1 MFCDQCGQRVAQGVT
16 VCPHCRAVLDGGTP
30 TRDHRRPAASIPV
43 TSEGIDRLRAR
54 YPRAGHVAQGP
65 GGRTWLNATFSRN
78 RRGTIA
84 GIVAAWFQVPFIVL
98 MAGIGA
104 VFGGLAGTV
113 NGTVAGLGVTKRIDA
128 LLTWVFPLP
137 VKVKDLLPTA
147 GVQIGGI
154 IGGIFG
160 AVNGAL
166 KLAWM
171 AFYWPWEALYQ
182 GDPNWP
188 IAVAIGQVLTALFVG
203 WLYLAWRAWA
213 EGSRL
218 RIAGTRRMSRREA
231 EWLMPLLYEA
241 AQRLE
246 LSALPRVL
254 IDDRREPNA
263 HAGIRHIVVNQG
275 LLEQLNYD
283 REAVAG
289 VIAHELVHW
298 RDGDAI
304 GMVWN
309 RGVALPLYLLYELAT
324 RILRAAQS
332 RPVQFTVRVLLW
344 PVLVTVHYGVVPVQ
358 AAVWRR
364 AEYRADA
371 IAAAAGYGDGLRR
384 ALTYIRRSF
393 DGSRSG
399 WDAAICATHPPN
411 ELRLERL
418 EQDGRVYPLL
428 VEHPLVRALP
438 GWSGRSTVQ
447 KGW

>member
-154 IGGIFG
+154 IGGILG

-166 KLAWM
+166 K
-171 AFYWPWEALYQ
+171 
-182 GDPNWP
+182 
-188 IAVAIGQVLTALFVG
+188 
-203 WLYLAWRAWA
+203 
-213 EGSRL
+213 
-218 RIAGTRRMSRREA
+218 
-231 EWLMPLLYEA
+231 
-241 AQRLE
+241 
-246 LSALPRVL
+246 
-254 IDDRREPNA
+254 
-263 HAGIRHIVVNQG
+263 
-275 LLEQLNYD
+275 
-283 REAVAG
+283 
-289 VIAHELVHW
+289 
-298 RDGDAI
+298 
-304 GMVWN
+304 
-309 RGVALPLYLLYELAT
+309 
-324 RILRAAQS
+324 
-332 RPVQFTVRVLLW
+332 
-344 PVLVTVHYGVVPVQ
+344 
-358 AAVWRR
+358 
-364 AEYRADA
+364 
-371 IAAAAGYGDGLRR
+371 
-384 ALTYIRRSF
+384 RRSA
-393 DGSRSG
+393 R
-399 WDAAICATHPPN
+399 C
-411 ELRLERL
+411 
-418 EQDGRVYPLL
+418 
-428 VEHPLVRALP
+428 
-438 GWSGRSTVQ
+438 
-447 KGW
+447 